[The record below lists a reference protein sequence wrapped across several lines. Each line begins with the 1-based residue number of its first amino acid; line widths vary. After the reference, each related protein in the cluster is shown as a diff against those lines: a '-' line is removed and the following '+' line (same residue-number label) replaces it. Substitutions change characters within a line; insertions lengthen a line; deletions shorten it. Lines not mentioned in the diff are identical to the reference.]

1 MWKAFQ
7 KEKFKYALSFASIL
21 RRQKKIT
28 FFFFFFSPHRELS
41 CSIPVFADT
50 MTNVKELQIKQVF
63 TARLHSVLELFPFL
77 SLRFMLNCSHRLFR
91 NHLIYYLLNSVNKHT
106 CMCVKTEH
114 QLPFLFPFSTG
125 VQKSQ
130 PYLSRLDPTD
140 KN

>member
-28 FFFFFFSPHRELS
+28 YFFFFSPHRELS

-63 TARLHSVLELFPFL
+63 TAQLHSVRTIPISLPQVHVELQPL
-77 SLRFMLNCSHRLFR
+77 PVQQPPHLLF
-91 NHLIYYLLNSVNKHT
+91 
-106 CMCVKTEH
+106 VK
-114 QLPFLFPFSTG
+114 FC
-125 VQKSQ
+125 K
-130 PYLSRLDPTD
+130 
-140 KN
+140 

>member
-28 FFFFFFSPHRELS
+28 YFFFFSPHRELS

-63 TARLHSVLELFPFL
+63 TAQLHSVLELFPFL
-77 SLRFMLNCSHRLFR
+77 SLRFTLNCSHCLFS
-91 NHLIYYLLNSVNKHT
+91 NHLIYYSLSSVNKHI

-114 QLPFLFPFSTG
+114 QLPFLFPFSTD

-140 KN
+140 KT

>member
-7 KEKFKYALSFASIL
+7 KEKFKYALNFASIL

-28 FFFFFFSPHRELS
+28 FFFFFPPHRELS
-41 CSIPVFADT
+41 CNIPVFADT

-63 TARLHSVLELFPFL
+63 TAQLHSVLGLFPFL
-77 SLRFMLNCSHRLFR
+77 SLRFTLNCSHCLFS
-91 NHLIYYLLNSVNKHT
+91 NHLIYYSLNSVNKHI

-130 PYLSRLDPTD
+130 AYLSRLDPTD
-140 KN
+140 KT